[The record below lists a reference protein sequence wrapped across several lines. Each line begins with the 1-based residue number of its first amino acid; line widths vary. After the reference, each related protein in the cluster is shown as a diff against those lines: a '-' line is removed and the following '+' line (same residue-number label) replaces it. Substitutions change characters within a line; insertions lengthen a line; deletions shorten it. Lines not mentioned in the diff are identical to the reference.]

1 LRDIQNCVLN
11 FDQLKIETILNFVWR
26 MLMNLFSARQKQ
38 YLSAGAVLALLSS
51 GTVRADP
58 MDALQNTEIPRDVSS
73 SNRVERI
80 DVWGARV
87 HSPAAEG
94 LSPLNVVNIGIN
106 LKSDFNQGVC
116 INCATSDIPNDEE
129 KKDEASILEDLKK
142 FGKVLW
148 TVLMRSKGGAVRF
161 LFHSAPLGDYCSDK
175 PQDLACQ
182 RNPAPSESSIPE
194 FAFSIER
201 HDLTSEIQSST
212 DMEKA
217 TLFGHPL
224 HAVASAIF
232 DETVTSD
239 NIRIDSYIQDDATDT
254 LVFTF
259 SVDLPGSEGAAPTTT
274 SRPPAPPVRVDRHG
288 RVFIEP

>member
-1 LRDIQNCVLN
+1 
-11 FDQLKIETILNFVWR
+11 
-26 MLMNLFSARQKQ
+26 MNLFSARLKR
-38 YLSAGAVLALLSS
+38 YLSAGAAVALLAS
-51 GTVRADP
+51 GAVRADP
-58 MDALQNTEIPRDVSS
+58 MDDLNNTQIPRDISS

-80 DVWGARV
+80 EVWGARI
-87 HSPAAEG
+87 HPPAAET
-94 LSPLNVVNIGIN
+94 LSSLDIVNIGIN
-106 LKSDFNQGVC
+106 LKSELEPGVC
-116 INCATSDIPNDEE
+116 INCLTSEAPKEE
-129 KKDEASILEDLKK
+129 EDKSDALLLEDLKK
-142 FGKVLW
+142 FGKTLW

-182 RNPAPSESSIPE
+182 RNPTPRETSIPE
-194 FAFSIER
+194 LAFSIER
-201 HDLTSEIQSST
+201 HDLTSEVQSST
-212 DMEKA
+212 DMENA

-239 NIRIDSYIQDDATDT
+239 SIRIDSYIQDVATDT

-259 SVDLPGSEGAAPTTT
+259 SVDLPGSESVTPRPA
-274 SRPPAPPVRVDRHG
+274 SRPHAPPIRIDRHG